1 MIDFGLAA
9 NIRVALLNTHCGTP
23 AYMSPEICS
32 RRPYRGDKSDIWA
45 LGITL
50 YVALVGKFPYE
61 GKL

>member
-9 NIRVALLNTHCGTP
+9 NIGIALLNTHCGTP

-50 YVALVGKFPYE
+50 YEVI
-61 GKL
+61 